1 MAKKKNEKKCTVTR
15 KTVKTSFKKMHFPPK
30 GTFFSLFWNL
40 KKLYLEKN
48 SEQKCEK
55 SVPGKKNSEKNNE
68 NKCEK
73 NVPGKNS

>member
-1 MAKKKNEKKCTVTR
+1 
-15 KTVKTSFKKMHFPPK
+15 MHFPPK

-55 SVPGKKNSEKNNE
+55 CVPGKENSEKNNE
-68 NKCEK
+68 KKCEK
-73 NVPGKNS
+73 NVPGKK

>member
-1 MAKKKNEKKCTVTR
+1 
-15 KTVKTSFKKMHFPPK
+15 MHFPPK

-55 SVPGKKNSEKNNE
+55 NVPGKKNSEKIMKTNVKKMYPE
-68 NKCEK
+68 KIVKKHSEK
-73 NVPGKNS
+73 NVPGKK